1 VLIDCEQ
8 VLFPVDLID
17 NGRPK
22 YWNLQSSSCKRLN
35 LRRFLFIMR
44 WK

>member
-1 VLIDCEQ
+1 MKTLVQIYEENAASVLIDCEQ

-22 YWNLQSSSCKRLN
+22 Y
-35 LRRFLFIMR
+35 
-44 WK
+44 